1 MDSCSDETAHVI
13 YLHSFKKD
21 KKYKE
26 EIIKEIIAA
35 ICAMLNSNGGTVMI
49 HFNNGNVPVEDSSKL
64 NIHPGIL
71 DVDSFPLISVVV
83 RILDQSMMAITG
95 IEETR
100 SKVHFKQDE
109 EFITISIKRADS
121 LITTNYN
128 LYSPSQTQVVKVPPS
143 KPLKEI
149 KDNFINRKVVLEP
162 PVQLGTHCRK
172 FLKNKKC
179 GFDESAM
186 CQLKNLKAA
195 QSECTTLADR
205 MTCKGN
211 KFSCYV
217 SAFACHR
224 GGHIYYG
231 IIDDTKVVEGEK
243 VPNERSKKEITKKVE
258 KAISKIIW
266 PEQIGQPRRGEQ
278 WEIFFEPV
286 LDENSVPVP
295 STFVIVIYIAP
306 CQGGV
311 FAEEPECYEMVKGK
325 VQKMSFAA
333 WKERIS
339 KPVWLQK
346 SWGEKNIPQS
356 VQLIAWSSDAVRK
369 AFTIDCDEL
378 RRIVSNGI
386 WEIFENECDSL
397 QNESALRETMKLL
410 ILFKHITACNRKGE
424 LQNAHKFLEDYKAL
438 SSKAQDS
445 FIFEVLGLYLE
456 AALKRAGEDF
466 KGLKELLMKALEMA
480 KQIEP
485 GLVTATVYI
494 FAATVSDLIDLES
507 PAILTEKALE
517 HLQCVPDSSDVLAA
531 MRRKANII
539 LATFHL
545 GCNVS
550 GQLLKDNIDDSSLE
564 KAMACIKAIYESV
577 YEEHPLSVYYDIQ
590 LYLVL
595 SIFKY
600 RRSQLVPGLRER
612 ELRNACRYAKKA
624 QRLAHTNKFTEM
636 FKWSKNIETLC
647 TQALNHVRNHKS
659 DQKSKEKK
667 NQRERAGRGDRV
679 EQDEGN
685 DRRKSWVLRNRTEQ
699 VSRQDQEE
707 QNNRLESSRKKSK
720 STDSHNVKTEVTLL
734 CAEME
739 ATPNNVQESKAQDS
753 SDKEEQSCCDSVS
766 LSGRQK
772 ELLTSLGEFDMS
784 KHVDAKPFQPRPYSP
799 SKTATHQNSPT
810 VSLGP
815 TQPETSSYI
824 TNNED
829 KLMHVPC
836 ASGFEGSVS
845 SSGYTGTSPIGSQ
858 RFSDSS
864 FSFDQFPNGSFQVQ
878 VPVQQLRPSTYPA
891 ESTHRAQ
898 VPNYPIATFDG
909 YQPVVLVNHPG
920 RMMMRP
926 LTAGARGH
934 YARFPLGM
942 PEPIETSPYQRF
954 SRHQQ
959 WPASQLQQL
968 QQTFGNP
975 QRYFFG
981 YEGTINQQR
990 PHNKRRNG
998 GSRYQ
1003 MTDEAPVLHKFP
1015 LKKF

>member
-1 MDSCSDETAHVI
+1 MDSDSDETAHVI
-13 YLHSFKKD
+13 YLHTFKKD

-26 EIIKEIIAA
+26 EIVKEILAA
-35 ICAMLNSNGGTVMI
+35 ICAMLNSNGGKVMI
-49 HFNNGNVPVEDSSKL
+49 HFYNGVVPVEDLSQL

-83 RILDQSMMAITG
+83 RILDQSMMAIAG

-100 SKVHFKQDE
+100 SKVYFQEDE
-109 EFITISIKRADS
+109 ECVTISVKRADF

-149 KDNFINRKVVLEP
+149 KDDIIERKVVLE

-172 FLKNKKC
+172 FLRNKNC
-179 GFDESAM
+179 GFGESTM
-186 CQLKNLKAA
+186 CQLKHLKAA

-231 IIDDTKVVEGEK
+231 IIDDTKVVEGET

-266 PEQIGQPRRGEQ
+266 PEQIGQPKRGEQ

-286 LDENSVPVP
+286 LDENSKPVP

-306 CQGGV
+306 CLGGV
-311 FAEEPECYEMVKGK
+311 FAEEPECYEMVKRK
-325 VQKMSFAA
+325 VQKMSFAS

-339 KPVWLQK
+339 QPVWLQK
-346 SWGEKNIPQS
+346 SRGEKNILRS
-356 VQLIAWSSDAVRK
+356 VQGITWSSDAVRK

-397 QNESALRETMKLL
+397 QNESDLRETMKLL
-410 ILFKHITACNRKGE
+410 ILFKHITACNRRGE
-424 LQNAHKFLEDYKAL
+424 FQNAHKFLEEYKAL
-438 SSKAQDS
+438 SSKVQDS
-445 FIFEVLGLYLE
+445 FIFGVLGLYLE

-466 KGLKELLMKALEMA
+466 KALKELLMKALEMA

-507 PAILTEKALE
+507 PAVLTEKALE
-517 HLQCVPDSSDVLAA
+517 HLECVPDSSDVLAA

-550 GQLLKDNIDDSSLE
+550 GQLLKDTIDDSSLQ
-564 KAMACIKAIYESV
+564 KAMTCIKDIYESV

-600 RRSQLVPGLRER
+600 RRSQLVPGLRVR

-624 QRLAHTNKFTEM
+624 QRLAQTNKFTEM
-636 FKWSKNIETLC
+636 FKWSKNNETLC
-647 TQALNHVRNHKS
+647 TQALNHVRNNKS
-659 DQKSKEKK
+659 DQKSEERM
-667 NQRERAGRGDRV
+667 NQLEHTSRGDRIK
-679 EQDEGN
+679 QDQSN
-685 DRRKSWVLRNRTEQ
+685 DRRKSCDLQNRTEQ
-699 VSRQDQEE
+699 VSRQDHKE
-707 QNNRLESSRKKSK
+707 QDNLLESSKTKSK
-720 STDSHNVKTEVTLL
+720 
-734 CAEME
+734 
-739 ATPNNVQESKAQDS
+739 
-753 SDKEEQSCCDSVS
+753 
-766 LSGRQK
+766 
-772 ELLTSLGEFDMS
+772 
-784 KHVDAKPFQPRPYSP
+784 
-799 SKTATHQNSPT
+799 KTADPQE
-810 VSLGP
+810 VSRMLFKNLNFL
-815 TQPETSSYI
+815 E
-824 TNNED
+824 
-829 KLMHVPC
+829 LM
-836 ASGFEGSVS
+836 
-845 SSGYTGTSPIGSQ
+845 
-858 RFSDSS
+858 
-864 FSFDQFPNGSFQVQ
+864 
-878 VPVQQLRPSTYPA
+878 L
-891 ESTHRAQ
+891 
-898 VPNYPIATFDG
+898 
-909 YQPVVLVNHPG
+909 
-920 RMMMRP
+920 
-926 LTAGARGH
+926 
-934 YARFPLGM
+934 
-942 PEPIETSPYQRF
+942 
-954 SRHQQ
+954 
-959 WPASQLQQL
+959 
-968 QQTFGNP
+968 
-975 QRYFFG
+975 
-981 YEGTINQQR
+981 
-990 PHNKRRNG
+990 
-998 GSRYQ
+998 
-1003 MTDEAPVLHKFP
+1003 
-1015 LKKF
+1015 